1 MSNAT
6 QQLWA
11 FDRLPPRLRRLL
23 DEAPFKF
30 SAVTVFDHYQHH
42 GEAATIE
49 LLRQHIGQ
57 LITMAEQEK
66 SDAAERH

>member
-1 MSNAT
+1 MSNAR

-30 SAVTVFDHYQHH
+30 SAVMVFDHYIHN

-49 LLRQHIGQ
+49 LLRRHIAQ
-57 LITMAEQEK
+57 LMAITEQEK
-66 SDAAERH
+66 ADAARGH